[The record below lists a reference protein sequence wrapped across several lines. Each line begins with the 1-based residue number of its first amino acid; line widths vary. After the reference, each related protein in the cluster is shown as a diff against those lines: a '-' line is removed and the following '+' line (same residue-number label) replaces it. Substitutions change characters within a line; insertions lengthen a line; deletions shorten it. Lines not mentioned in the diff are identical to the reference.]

1 LEQDHR
7 LGERLVKD
15 FFAGRRI
22 LVTGGTGSIGSEIVR
37 QALAFGPAVVRVF
50 SRDETRQA
58 ELEQSLGE
66 RDDVR
71 YLIGDVRDAVRLK
84 RALSGIDTVFH
95 AAALKHVPA
104 CEYNPFEAVQTN
116 VVGTQNLIQAA
127 LDAGV
132 RQVIAISTD
141 KAVDPSNTMGA
152 TKLLAEKLI
161 TTANYWTAETRFA
174 CVRFGNVLGS
184 RGSLV
189 PLIARQIEAGG
200 PVTLTSIAMTRF
212 VMSIRQAV
220 HLTFKAGTLATGGE
234 IFILRMPTVVVED
247 LVHVLIERHARRTR
261 IDPARIPVV
270 CTGPRPGEK
279 LSEALMTEEE
289 ARRTEARPDMFVVYP
304 PRSPKAADLLRAR
317 QEAARAQ
324 AADEISPADYRSD
337 EAARSLSRAEI
348 RALLDE
354 AGL

>member
-1 LEQDHR
+1 MKE
-7 LGERLVKD
+7 
-15 FFAGRRI
+15 FFAGKRI

-37 QALAFGPAVVRVF
+37 QLLEFEPGVVRVF

-58 ELEQSLGE
+58 ELEQALGARE
-66 RDDVR
+66 DVR

-84 RALSGIDTVFH
+84 RALSQIDTVFH

-116 VVGTQNLIQAA
+116 VIGTQNLIQAA

-132 RQVIAISTD
+132 RHVVAISTD

-161 TTANYWTAETRFA
+161 TTANYWATDTCFA

-184 RGSLV
+184 RGSIV

-200 PVTLTSIAMTRF
+200 PVTLTSIAMSRF

-220 HLTFKAGTLATGGE
+220 QLTLKASTLAAGGE
-234 IFILRMPTVVVED
+234 IFILRMPTVAVED
-247 LVHVLIERHARRTR
+247 LVHVLIERHARRAK
-261 IDPARIPVV
+261 IDAARVAVV
-270 CTGPRPGEK
+270 STGPRPGEK

-289 ARRTEARPDMFVVYP
+289 ARRTEVRPEMFVVYP
-304 PRSPKAADLLRAR
+304 PRSARAAELIDRR
-317 QEAARAQ
+317 QQAARGQ
-324 AADEISPADYRSD
+324 GKPLDQDAAEIPAAEYRSD
-337 EAARSLSRAEI
+337 EVERTLSRAEI
-348 RALLDE
+348 RTLLDQ